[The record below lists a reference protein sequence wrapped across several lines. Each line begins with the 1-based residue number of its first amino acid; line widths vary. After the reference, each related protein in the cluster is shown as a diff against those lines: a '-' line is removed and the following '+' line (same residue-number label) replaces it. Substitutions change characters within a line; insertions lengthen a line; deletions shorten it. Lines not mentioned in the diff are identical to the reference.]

1 MKKNVW
7 KKSMALVLLVFA
19 AALTTTA
26 CSGKKD
32 QETSSKKT
40 QNEYVYQPSFQDL
53 DLDVDYINSVCF
65 YDNSIYMYG
74 SKWVEN
80 KKKGDGKD
88 YPYFI
93 KCDTDGSNL
102 SCTELKGLKTNESVS
117 SMLASDDKIRLVT
130 SKYSYN
136 KKTGEDKQS
145 YFLHTVNEK
154 GKITD
159 TVELQKKIS
168 TSDED
173 EVDFYIDR
181 SNTFIDRDT
190 LYIASDQKIYTF
202 SVKDGKKKKTYK
214 SEKSSYIEAFFRT
227 TDGKMYISDYSDEKT
242 GVKEFDPETGN
253 FGSLIDFGDYSI
265 YNINIQNGEGNVV
278 YINDSSKVYSFDLST
293 GTIKEEFSWIN
304 SDIDGDNVSA
314 YYPLEE
320 GKILAIT
327 SSYDD
332 SESSSVIELVTLNK
346 MKASEVTEKK
356 TLRLYCNYLDYN
368 VKNKIISYN
377 KKNENYRI
385 EVKDY
390 SSYEDS
396 SKQMNLDLTSGNI
409 PDIVDVSYGL
419 SMETLAKKGILT
431 DLYSFMEN
439 DEDVKKENFLPSI
452 LSTLEIDGKLY
463 AMGNS
468 FSVIGLLGGKKNV
481 GDREGWTVDEMI
493 AAYEAMPEGTEFM
506 QYESRQGFLQEII
519 YYQLDNYVDWTNGT
533 VSFDSDDFVKLLD
546 FSMNFPDQESM
557 DYANMKS
564 MPTLVKQGKL
574 FLDTFSLWSP
584 EYIELYT
591 KLYKKQGGFSVLS
604 YPSEDKSSKLI
615 MNMDGT
621 ELAITQQCEDKEGAW
636 DFVREFYT
644 YEYQNKNDSGSFPT
658 RKDVFE
664 KKLER
669 AMATEEYTDDDGT
682 EVQPIESSYG
692 YDDYEV
698 ELGPLSEE
706 EAGII
711 RDMVDR
717 IGYCATYNAYS
728 SDVQDI
734 VAEETEAFFKGDK
747 TAKEV
752 ADIIQSRVNIY
763 VSENS

>member
-53 DLDVDYINSVCF
+53 DVDVDYINSVCF
-65 YDNSIYMYG
+65 YDSSIYMYG
-74 SKWVEN
+74 SRWVEN
-80 KKKGDGKD
+80 KKKGTSKD
-88 YPYFI
+88 YSYLI
-93 KCDTDGSNL
+93 KCDIDGSNL
-102 SCTELKGLKTNESVS
+102 SCAELKGLKKTEYVS
-117 SMLASDDKIRLVT
+117 SMLVSDGEIYLMT
-130 SKYSYN
+130 YN
-136 KKTGEDKQS
+136 YVYNEKTGEDKQT
-145 YFLHTVNEK
+145 YYLHTFNEK

-159 TVELQKKIS
+159 TVELDKKVS
-168 TSDED
+168 TSGED
-173 EVDFYIDR
+173 EEGFYIDK
-181 SNTFIDRDT
+181 SNTFIAQDT
-190 LYIASDQKIYTF
+190 LYIASDKKIYTF
-202 SVKDGKKKKTYK
+202 SVKDGKKGETYK
-214 SEKSSYIEAFFRT
+214 NDSYIEAFFRT
-227 TDGKMYISDYSDEKT
+227 DDGKMYISDYSDDKT

-265 YNINIQNGEGNVV
+265 YNMDIQDGEGNVV
-278 YINDSSKVYSFDLST
+278 YINDSGKVYSFDLST

-304 SDIDGDNVSA
+304 SDIDGDSVSA
-314 YYPLEE
+314 YYPMEE
-320 GKILAIT
+320 GKILVVT
-327 SSYDD
+327 SSYDE
-332 SESSSVIELVTLNK
+332 SESGSVVELVTLNK

-356 TLRLYCNYLDYN
+356 TLRLYCGYLDYS
-368 VKNKIISYN
+368 VKNKILSYN

-390 SSYEDS
+390 SSYEDA
-396 SKQMNLDLTSGNI
+396 SKQLNLDLTSGDI
-409 PDIVDVSYGL
+409 PDILDVSYGL
-419 SMETLAKKGILT
+419 SLETLVKKGILT
-431 DLYSFMEN
+431 DLYSFMEK
-439 DEDVKKENFLPSI
+439 DDDVKKENFLPSI

-468 FSVIGLLGGKKNV
+468 FNVIGLLGGKKIV

-493 AAYEAMPEGTEFM
+493 EAYEAMPEGSEFM

-519 YYQLDNYVDWTNGT
+519 YYQLDNYIDWTNGT

-557 DYANMKS
+557 DYENMKS

-574 FLDTFSLWSP
+574 FLNTLNLWGA

-591 KLYKKQGGFSVLS
+591 KLYKKQGGFSVLA
-604 YPSEDKSSKLI
+604 YPSEDKSNKLV

-621 ELAITQQCEDKEGAW
+621 ELAITEQCEDKDGAW

-644 YEYQNKNDSGSFPT
+644 YDYQNKNDYGSFPT

-664 KKLER
+664 KRLER

-682 EVQPIESSYG
+682 EVSPISGGYG

-698 ELGPLSEE
+698 EFGPLSEE
-706 EAGII
+706 EAEII

-717 IGYCATYNAYS
+717 IGYCATYSSYS

-734 VAEETEAFFKGDK
+734 VTEEAEAFFKGDK